1 MKRIALIPLV
11 VFWAG
16 LAVPTAAAEKEIIPI
31 QVRKDLRLVYQV
43 TDDLAYEGVNKGL
56 FYAKKLIDTYEREG
70 IHLTDVNM
78 HVVYHG
84 TGLAA
89 VVNDEARERLGVKAS
104 NPNREILAEL
114 IKRGVKVELCEN
126 TMRTRGVK
134 PEEVLVGVSLV
145 VGAYPRLV
153 DLQLM
158 GCAYIKFE

>member
-1 MKRIALIPLV
+1 MKHTALLPMV

-16 LAVPTAAAEKEIIPI
+16 LAVSAAAAEKEVIPI
-31 QVRKDLRLVYQV
+31 QVRKDLQLVYQV
-43 TDDLAYEGVNKGL
+43 TDDLVYEGVNKGL
-56 FYAKKLIDTYEREG
+56 FYTKKLIDTYERQG
-70 IHLTDVNM
+70 INLTDVNM

-89 VVNDEARERLGVKAS
+89 LVNDGARDRLGVKTT
-104 NPNREILAEL
+104 NPNRELLAEL

-126 TMRTRGVK
+126 TMRTQGVK
-134 PEEVLVGVSLV
+134 PEEVLAGVSLV

-153 DLQLM
+153 DLQLL